1 MWKEEAAMNVSTLN
15 NLDGDVWKMI
25 LENLYDAGDQEI
37 QPPVPAGVGFAAPE
51 VNASEPGQSPS
62 REKG

>member
-1 MWKEEAAMNVSTLN
+1 MNMSTLN

-25 LENLYDAGDQEI
+25 LENLYDAENREI
-37 QPPVPAGVGFAAPE
+37 LSPVLPGVDFPTPE
-51 VNASEPGQSPS
+51 VDASEPDQSSS

>member
-1 MWKEEAAMNVSTLN
+1 MWKKEASMNVSTLN

-25 LENLYDAGDQEI
+25 LENLYDAADREDL
-37 QPPVPAGVGFAAPE
+37 PPSPAGVGFPTSQ
-51 VNASEPGQSPS
+51 VDASESGQSPS

>member
-1 MWKEEAAMNVSTLN
+1 MNVSTLN

-25 LENLYDAGDQEI
+25 LENLYDAADREDL
-37 QPPVPAGVGFAAPE
+37 PPVPAGVGFSTSQ
-51 VNASEPGQSPS
+51 VDVSESGQSPS